1 METEQLEQPNY
12 YAVIP
17 ANVRYSSIPANA
29 KLLYGEITALCNKEG
44 FCWASDEYFG
54 ELYGTARETVNRW
67 VKALSEA
74 GFIKLETVASA
85 GGKKRK
91 IYLAEPSDEKVTA
104 NRQKSHLPSDK
115 KVTTILQVNNTSN
128 ISTKVDRPE
137 AEKYGKTEI
146 NNLFEFW
153 EKTTGICI
161 VTRITKNRYSAN
173 NLLKK
178 YGYTGVTKLIEG
190 VAQTQSDQYAPRI
203 SDFTDLQAK
212 LNQLLVWGKRRKSQI
227 VEVIS

>member
-17 ANVRYSSIPANA
+17 ANVRYAKMKANA
-29 KLLYGEITALCNKEG
+29 KLLYGEISALANKEG
-44 FCWASDEYFG
+44 YAWASNRYFAGLYGVSETAISLWVKELAENEFIDIVMTKDEK
-54 ELYGTARETVNRW
+54 GTARKLLLKGALTKLKEGALTK
-67 VKALSEA
+67 VKTNNTS
-74 GFIKLETVASA
+74 I
-85 GGKKRK
+85 
-91 IYLAEPSDEKVTA
+91 
-104 NRQKSHLPSDK
+104 
-115 KVTTILQVNNTSN
+115 NNTSN

-178 YGYTGVTKLIEG
+178 YGYIGVTKLIEG